1 MSARTLDINLTE
13 VKFKNNHVVY
23 ENFIKCTIKD
33 YEFNLSYNPTLLSG
47 SQATLYPFTYRS
59 GSGSTAVTGSETF
72 YEMTG
77 SKYFGI
83 LKDFATGSII
93 SSDGTSSFSPY
104 VSTIGL
110 YNDAQELLAVAKM
123 AAPTPISANTDMTF
137 LVKFDTQWIEKPY
150 FTPTPSPSRTPAIS
164 PTATPTVSVTPTVTP
179 TATPSPTPS
188 TSINNSPSVSATPTV
203 TVTPTATPTP
213 TISLT
218 PSISVTP
225 TVTLTPT
232 PSPSLA
238 CGAFGTFT
246 KDSGTGTVVSSSTEI
261 DIYSSSTP
269 GSTIVSGS
277 LTTTC
282 PNQVVRLYAF
292 SGTGGSKSQGTANI
306 VNVLGAGSGNY
317 SLLTSL
323 VGPGGGLTD
332 SNEAIITLPG
342 TYTVAMNG
350 SFYTDSN
357 PPTSANRVW
366 LVIDLP

>member
-1 MSARTLDINLTE
+1 MNTRNLDINLTE

-47 SQATLYPFTYRS
+47 SQATLYPYTYKS
-59 GSGSTAVTGSETF
+59 GSGSGAITGSETF
-72 YEMTG
+72 YEITG

-83 LKDFATGSII
+83 LKDFATGSIL

-123 AAPTPISANTDMTF
+123 AVPTPLSANTDMTF

-150 FTPTPSPSRTPAIS
+150 FTPTPSPSRTPAAS
-164 PTATPTVSVTPTVTP
+164 TTPTPTVSKTPSVTPTVTP
-179 TATPSPTPS
+179 SVT
-188 TSINNSPSVSATPTV
+188 PSVSIGSSPSI
-203 TVTPTATPTP
+203 TP

-218 PSISVTP
+218 PSITPTISVTP
-225 TVTLTPT
+225 TITVTPSISVTPSLT
-232 PSPSLA
+232 PSPTPA

-246 KDSGTGTVVSSSTEI
+246 KDSGTGTFASADVMQQIFSSTVAG
-261 DIYSSSTP
+261 T
-269 GSTIVSGS
+269 TIITGS

-282 PNQVVRLYAF
+282 PNQIVRLYAF
-292 SGTGGSKSQGTANI
+292 SGTGGSYSQGSTDI
-306 VNVLGAGSGNY
+306 VNVLGTGFGNY
-317 SLLTSL
+317 SRITTN

-332 SNEAIITLPG
+332 SAAEVIITLPG
-342 TYTVAMNG
+342 TYNVVLRGFFNNG
-350 SFYTDSN
+350 SN
-357 PPTSANRVW
+357 PPTTSNRVW
-366 LVIDLP
+366 LFIDLP